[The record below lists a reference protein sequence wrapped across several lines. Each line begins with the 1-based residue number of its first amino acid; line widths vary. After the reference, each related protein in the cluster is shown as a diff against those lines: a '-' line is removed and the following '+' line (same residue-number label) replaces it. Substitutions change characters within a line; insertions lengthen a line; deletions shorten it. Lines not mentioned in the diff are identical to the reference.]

1 MIDFDEEKR
10 HTLFKEPEPE
20 LAEAVDS
27 EPSVEARPST
37 ELEPTGKAELEPV
50 TEISTAEE
58 ESEGGG
64 GTSLLTLL
72 MATAVVGALGLAVFT
87 TMYSTKA
94 MTDGMA
100 TPKLESM
107 AEAIDRAAQ
116 GLPEDTELFGSFKG
130 NGTVSYTEPESGKHV
145 RAESIEESSSRF
157 EYEVDGTVGDYSI
170 LLSYERGS
178 EEHLYSYDSTTDKIT
193 ESIQEEKN

>member
-1 MIDFDEEKR
+1 MIDFDEENR
-10 HTLFKEPEPE
+10 NTLFKEPEAE

-37 ELEPTGKAELEPV
+37 ELTGKAELEPA

-72 MATAVVGALGLAVFT
+72 MTTAVVGALGLAVFT

-130 NGTVSYTEPESGKHV
+130 NGTVSYTEPESGKLV
-145 RAESIEESSSRF
+145 RAESIDESSSRF

-178 EEHLYSYDSTTDKIT
+178 EEHFYSYDSTTDKIT